1 MTSET
6 TATVLVTGGNGYLG
20 RWCVRHLLD
29 SGYSVRTTVRSASK
43 IPVLRS
49 LFEGSERL
57 SVYAADLRSDDG
69 WKEAVTGCDYVLHVA
84 SPIPPREPKDPD
96 ELIVPARD
104 GTLRVL
110 RASFDGGVR
119 RVVVTS
125 SSGAV
130 RNPGT
135 GSSARPLTETDWA
148 DPGNPKL
155 AAYNRSKLLAERAA
169 WEYADDKGE
178 RKRLTVVN
186 PGAIIGPLL
195 GDHRPYSLQTIERL
209 LAGSVPAI
217 PRLGF
222 GFVDVR
228 DAADLHVRAMTS
240 PEAAGQRF
248 LGAGPFVWMAD
259 VATVLREELGARAS
273 RVPRRIA
280 PDPLIRLLAR
290 FDRSIR
296 PVVSELGQ
304 EYCYSTDKA
313 RRILS
318 WTQRPARQS
327 ILDCARS
334 ILDQPAPDR
343 ARA

>member
-1 MTSET
+1 MNSGTSG
-6 TATVLVTGGNGYLG
+6 TVLVTGGSGYLG
-20 RWCVRHLLD
+20 RWCVRQLLD
-29 SGYSVRTTVRSASK
+29 SGYPVRTTVRSASK
-43 IPVLRS
+43 IPALRT
-49 LFEGSERL
+49 LFGDSQAL
-57 SVYAADLRSDDG
+57 SVYAGDLLHDDG

-84 SPIPPREPKDPD
+84 SPIPPREPEHPD

-135 GSSARPLTETDWA
+135 GSPARPLTETDWA

-155 AAYNRSKLLAERAA
+155 GAYPRSKTLAERAA
-169 WEYADDKGE
+169 WEYADDHGE
-178 RKRLTVVN
+178 RDRLTVVN
-186 PGAIIGPLL
+186 PGTIIGPLL
-195 GDHRPYSLQTIERL
+195 GDHRPYSLQTIDRL
-209 LAGSVPAI
+209 LAGSVPAV

-228 DAADLHVRAMTS
+228 DIADLHVRAMTT

-248 LGAGPFVWMAD
+248 LAAGPFMWLAD
-259 VATVLREELGARAS
+259 VATLLREELGARAS
-273 RVPRRIA
+273 RVPRRVA
-280 PDPLIRLLAR
+280 PDALVRLLAR
-290 FDRSIR
+290 FDRSLR
-296 PVVSELGQ
+296 PVLGELGQ
-304 EYCYSTDKA
+304 EYAYSTDKA
-313 RRILS
+313 RQVLN
-318 WTQRPARQS
+318 WEQRPARQS

-334 ILDQPAPDR
+334 ILDQPAP
-343 ARA
+343 A